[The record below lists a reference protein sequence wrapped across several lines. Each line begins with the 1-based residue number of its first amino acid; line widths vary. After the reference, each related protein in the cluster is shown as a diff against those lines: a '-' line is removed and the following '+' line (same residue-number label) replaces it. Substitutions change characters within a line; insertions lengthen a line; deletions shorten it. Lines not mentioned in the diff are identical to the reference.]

1 MMWWHKLRKNQK
13 GQSLLEL
20 AIALPVILLIVFGAL
35 EFGRIFHSYIIITHA
50 AREGVRIGALGA
62 TDAEIIN
69 RIREA
74 ASLPQANTN
83 LNITRIEPNQS
94 ARISGMPLTV
104 EVTYDVDL
112 VTPLFSNIL
121 PNPFTLTTQATM
133 RLE

>member
-1 MMWWHKLRKNQK
+1 MWWHKLRKNQK

-20 AIALPVILLIVFGAL
+20 ALALPVMLLILFGTL

-50 AREGVRIGALGA
+50 AREGARIGAVGA

-69 RIREA
+69 RIREIA
-74 ASLPQANTN
+74 PLPQANTN
-83 LNITRIEPNQS
+83 LNVTRIEPSQS
-94 ARISGMPLTV
+94 ARTSGQPLTV

-112 VTPLFSNIL
+112 VTPLFSSIL
-121 PNPFTLTTQATM
+121 PNPFTLTAQATM